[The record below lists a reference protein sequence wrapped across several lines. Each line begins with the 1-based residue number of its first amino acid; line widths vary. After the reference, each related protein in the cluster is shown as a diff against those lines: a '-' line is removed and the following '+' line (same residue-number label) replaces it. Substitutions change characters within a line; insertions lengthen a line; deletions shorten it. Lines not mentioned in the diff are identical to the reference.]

1 MDDKLRESSNFVGRS
16 VQKLWSKVQNL
27 RDNWP
32 LTLHTLRYWC
42 PRQSQGVVDF
52 IRVDSPEKAGIINGG
67 GPGIITHSFFS
78 HCLVA
83 AAVGGGE
90 EERERVSTL
99 AAVLLDANGHTN
111 SKT

>member
-1 MDDKLRESSNFVGRS
+1 M
-16 VQKLWSKVQNL
+16 
-27 RDNWP
+27 
-32 LTLHTLRYWC
+32 
-42 PRQSQGVVDF
+42 DF
-52 IRVDSPEKAGIINGG
+52 IRVDRPEKAGIINGG

-83 AAVGGGE
+83 AAVGGGGGE